1 MVGERLL
8 TVTEAAKLL
17 HLSVPGVYGLVRSGV
32 VPACRL
38 GRAIRISERVLQN
51 YITAGGRAWPGWRK
65 RSSSGAAVGR

>member
-1 MVGERLL
+1 MM
-8 TVTEAAKLL
+8 TVAEAAKLL

-51 YITAGGRAWPGWRK
+51 YITAGGRAWPGGWRK